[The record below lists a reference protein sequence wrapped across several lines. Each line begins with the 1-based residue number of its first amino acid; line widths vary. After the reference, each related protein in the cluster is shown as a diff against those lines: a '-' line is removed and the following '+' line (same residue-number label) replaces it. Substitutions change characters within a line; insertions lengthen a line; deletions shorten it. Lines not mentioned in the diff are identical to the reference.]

1 MLVTQ
6 SCLTLHDLMDCSPPG
21 SSVHNDSPG
30 KNTGVGCHALLQG
43 VFPTKGVNVGLPP
56 CRRIL
61 HHLSHKGSPRI
72 LEWVAYP
79 FSRGSFQP
87 WNQTRVSCIAEGFF
101 TLWATREALISYIP
115 TQNKKFK
122 VLKEKKTFLVWKT
135 FKTWGSTTLNYP
147 FSWEIKHEGY
157 ENKSC

>member
-1 MLVTQ
+1 M
-6 SCLTLHDLMDCSPPG
+6 HRSPG
-21 SSVHNDSPG
+21 FIHGDSVHEDYA
-30 KNTGVGCHALLQG
+30 VLQG
-43 VFPTKGVNVGLPP
+43 TFPTQGSNPGLLHGGG
-56 CRRIL
+56 IL
-61 HHLSHKGSPRI
+61 YQLSHHGSPRI

-79 FSRGSFQP
+79 FSRGSSQP

-135 FKTWGSTTLNYP
+135 FKTWGSTTLSYP

-157 ENKSC
+157 ENKFAKPCPK